1 MQSIAM
7 VAFVVMYEIRRAHM
21 GNSLRLKTLASAVS
35 LALVGGAVALP
46 AHTAFAAGTVVDKV
60 ANSAQDRQTLA
71 ERKVYIIR
79 FTEEGLM
86 HYTGGVNGLAPTAQN
101 GSKRKVDAK
110 SSASVAYL
118 DYLSAQRNIHVDAIN
133 AAIGRTI
140 SVPHSYAVTMNGI
153 ASELSLAEAIK
164 VKDLPGVKS
173 VKAAGEYRTTTFRGP
188 EFIGA
193 DTIWDG
199 TNVPGGV
206 GTQGEGVVVGVI
218 DTGSFAAHP
227 SFADDAACGFGPANH
242 KLLSTADC
250 LTSAG
255 GLCTGTTP
263 EANAGNGHGVHT
275 ASTAAGNTLTT
286 SAVPPPVIPAPFTKM
301 SGVAPCANVR
311 TYKVCATTNCDGA
324 AIDAAIENAITDGV
338 DVINFSISGGSDPWN
353 DTDRLFLDAV
363 NADIFVAASAG
374 NTRAATPDPVGQ
386 VNHLGPWVTTV
397 AASTHDNNVAG
408 AGVLSITGPG
418 TVPPEIQ
425 NISLNP
431 GSGPN
436 LGAAATGKPVGYST
450 ANPLGCTATGGFPAG
465 FFTGQIALIS
475 RGSCSFEEK
484 INNAAGAG
492 ADLAVIY
499 NNAAGVINMSV
510 GGATL
515 PAYSILQTEGQAIV
529 AFMAGDSVFADGFDG
544 PIMPAPP
551 VADFTPAVKQG
562 DVLAGFSLRGP
573 SALTSVTKP
582 DVTGP
587 GVNIYAA
594 VTASEGNYGFLSG
607 TSMSSPHTAGAG
619 ALLRAAHP
627 TWTNQEVKSALMLT
641 AFTNGHK
648 EDLTT
653 PWDPDDVG
661 SGRIDLTKAAK
672 TGLVMNETYAN
683 FLAADPA
690 SSGDP
695 KTLNIPSARNLAC
708 DNGCD
713 FTRTFRNT
721 LATASNWTA
730 SVVNPAELNVTVSP
744 TTFSFA
750 AGNTAATQALTIHG
764 ATTSDIT
771 TPAFAEVVLH
781 ENGGQSPDLHM
792 YVAIAGTAPAA
803 NPNIV
808 DSGQLDINVPNTI
821 DGTYINWI
829 NNSHCETSGCDA
841 DATFNPYATGGLI
854 HFFWPQG
861 SAVSGGVGSAATTQY
876 SILASGATIG
886 PASEFITLAGSPPAD
901 MSNWAAGVLGYL
913 GFKFD
918 CSALPSPPAGNTC
931 YGYAQIQTT
940 SPSGFPTTVKRWWYD
955 KSGAAITIP

>member
-1 MQSIAM
+1 
-7 VAFVVMYEIRRAHM
+7 M

-35 LALVGGAVALP
+35 VALVGGVVALP
-46 AHTAFAAGTVVDKV
+46 AHTAFAAGLVVDKV

-79 FTEEGLM
+79 FAEEGLM
-86 HYTGGVNGLAPTAQN
+86 HYAGGVNGLAPTAQD

-118 DYLSAQRNIHVDAIN
+118 DYLSAQRNAHVDAIN

-164 VKDLPGVKS
+164 VKSLPGVKS

-193 DTIWDG
+193 DTIWNG

-206 GTQGEGVVVGVI
+206 GTRGQGVVVGVI

-227 SFADDAACGFGPANH
+227 SFADDAACGFSAANH

-250 LTSAG
+250 LTSSG

-263 EANAGNGHGVHT
+263 EANSGNGHGVHT
-275 ASTAAGNTLTT
+275 ASTAAGNTLTS
-286 SAVPPPVIPAPFTKM
+286 SAVPPPVIPAPFTQM
-301 SGVAPCANVR
+301 SGVAPCASLR
-311 TYKVCATTNCDGA
+311 TYKVCATNNCDGA

-374 NTRAATPDPVGQ
+374 NTRAETPDPVGQ
-386 VNHLGPWVTTV
+386 VNHLGAWVTTV
-397 AASTHDNNVAG
+397 AASTHDGNVARDG
-408 AGVLSITGPG
+408 ELTITGPG
-418 TVPPEIQ
+418 TVPPALQ

-436 LGAAATGKPVGYST
+436 TGAAATNKPIATSA
-450 ANPLGCTATGGFPAG
+450 ANPLGCTANGGFPAG
-465 FFTGQIALIS
+465 FFTGKIALIS
-475 RGSCSFEEK
+475 RGTCTFEEK
-484 INNAAGAG
+484 INNAAAAG
-492 ADLAVIY
+492 ADVAVIY

-510 GGATL
+510 GGASL

-529 AFMAGDSVFADGFDG
+529 AFLAGDSVFADGFDG
-544 PIMPAPP
+544 PVTPP
-551 VADFTPAVKQG
+551 DATADFTPGVKQG

-594 VTASEGNYGFLSG
+594 VDAGSGNYGYLSG

-641 AFTNGHK
+641 AFTGGHK

-683 FLAADPA
+683 FLAANPA
-690 SSGDP
+690 TSGDP

-730 SVVNPAELNVTVSP
+730 SVVNPAELDVTVSP

-771 TPAFAEVVLH
+771 VPAFAEVVLH

-792 YVAIAGTAPAA
+792 YVAIAGTAPVG
-803 NPNIV
+803 NPNII
-808 DSGQLDINVPNTI
+808 DSGQLDLAVPATV
-821 DGTYINWI
+821 DGLYVNWI
-829 NNSHCETSGCDA
+829 SHATCATNCTGTAFNFDPWLSSG
-841 DATFNPYATGGLI
+841 NLS
-854 HFFWPQG
+854 FFWPNNATSNEAG
-861 SAVSGGVGSAATTQY
+861 VVSSGTTYAV
-876 SILASGATIG
+876 LASGATIG
-886 PASEFITLAGSPPAD
+886 PASTFTAGTATANTSA
-901 MSNWAAGVLGYL
+901 WRAGVTNGFL
-913 GFKFD
+913 GFKFN
-918 CSALPSPPAGNTC
+918 CPAGVC
-931 YGYAQIQTT
+931 FGYAQLTTT
-940 SPSGFPTTVKRWWYD
+940 SPNGFPMTVNRWWYD
-955 KSGAAITIP
+955 NSGAAITIP

>member
-1 MQSIAM
+1 
-7 VAFVVMYEIRRAHM
+7 M

-35 LALVGGAVALP
+35 VALVGGVVALP
-46 AHTAFAAGTVVDKV
+46 AHTAFAAGHAAEKI
-60 ANSAQDRQTLA
+60 ANPAQERQALA

-79 FTEEGLM
+79 FAEEGLM
-86 HYTGGVNGLAPTAQN
+86 HYTGGVNGFAPTAQN

-118 DYLSAQRNIHVDAIN
+118 DYLSTQRTAHVDAIN

-140 SVPHSYAVTMNGI
+140 SVPHSYAITMNGI
-153 ASELSLAEAIK
+153 ASELSFAEAVA
-164 VKDLPGVKS
+164 VKNLPGVKS

-206 GTQGEGVVVGVI
+206 GTQGQGVVVGVI

-227 SFADDAACGFGPANH
+227 SFADDAACGFSAANH

-263 EANAGNGHGVHT
+263 EANPDNGHGVHT
-275 ASTAAGNTLTT
+275 ASTAAGNTLTA
-286 SAVPPPVIPAPFTKM
+286 SAVPPPTIPAPFTKM
-301 SGVAPCANVR
+301 SGVAPCASVR

-353 DTDRLFLDAV
+353 DTDRGFLDAV
-363 NADIFVAASAG
+363 NADIFVATSAG
-374 NTRAATPDPVGQ
+374 NTRAATPDPVGL
-386 VNHLGPWVTTV
+386 VNHLGPWVASV

-408 AGVLSITGPG
+408 AGVLSVTGPG
-418 TVPPEIQ
+418 TVPPAIQ

-436 LGAAATGKPVGYST
+436 LGAAATGKPIGYSA
-450 ANPLGCTATGGFPAG
+450 ANPTGCTASGGFPAG

-475 RGSCSFEEK
+475 RGTCSFEEK

-515 PAYSILQTEGQAIV
+515 PAYSILQSEGQAIV
-529 AFMAGDSVFADGFDG
+529 AFMAGDADTVFADGFDG
-544 PIMPAPP
+544 PIVPAPTT
-551 VADFTPAVKQG
+551 ADFSPAVKQG

-582 DVTGP
+582 DVTAP

-594 VTASEGNYGFLSG
+594 VTNGTTEHNYGFLSG
-607 TSMSSPHTAGAG
+607 TSMASPHTAGAA

-641 AFTNGHK
+641 AFTGGHK

-683 FLAADPA
+683 FLAANPA
-690 SSGDP
+690 TSGDP

-708 DNGCD
+708 DGGCT

-771 TPAFAEVVLH
+771 VPAFAEVVLH

-792 YVAIAGTAPAA
+792 YVAIAGTEPVG

-808 DSGQLDINVPNTI
+808 DSGQLDFNIPATL

-829 NNSHCETSGCDA
+829 NNSHCETASCDPNFN
-841 DATFNPYATGGLI
+841 FNPYMTASAL
-854 HFFWPQG
+854 HFFWPSG
-861 SAVSGGVGSAATTQY
+861 GLHGGVGSGTTY
-876 SILASGATIG
+876 DILASGATIG
-886 PASEFITLAGSPPAD
+886 PSSTFIVAASGGT
-901 MSNWAAGVLGYL
+901 MTNWIAGVNGYL

-931 YGYAQIQTT
+931 YGYVSLQTT
-940 SPSGFPTTVKRWWYD
+940 APNGFPATLHRWWYD

>member
-1 MQSIAM
+1 
-7 VAFVVMYEIRRAHM
+7 M

-35 LALVGGAVALP
+35 LALVGGALALP
-46 AHTAFAAGTVVDKV
+46 AHIAFAAGHATDKI
-60 ANSAQDRQTLA
+60 ADPAQERQTLA

-86 HYTGGVNGLAPTAQN
+86 HYAGGVNGYAATAPN
-101 GSKRKVDAK
+101 GSKRKIDAK
-110 SSASVAYL
+110 SAASTAYL
-118 DYLSAQRNIHVDAIN
+118 GYLSAQRNAHIDAIN
-133 AAIGRTI
+133 AALGRTI

-153 ASELSLAEAIK
+153 SSELSLAEAIK
-164 VKDLPGVKS
+164 VKNLPGVKS

-199 TNVPGGV
+199 SNVPGGV
-206 GTQGEGVVVGVI
+206 GSRGQGVVVGVI

-227 SFADDAACGFGPANH
+227 SFADDAACGFGPSNH

-250 LTSAG
+250 LTSAAG
-255 GLCTGTTP
+255 VCTGTTP
-263 EANAGNGHGVHT
+263 EANPDNGHGVHT
-275 ASTAAGNTLTT
+275 ASTAAGNTLDST
-286 SAVPPPVIPAPFTKM
+286 AVPPPVIPAPYTHM
-301 SGVAPCANVR
+301 SGVAPCASVR
-311 TYKVCATTNCDGA
+311 TYKVCATTNCAGD

-338 DVINFSISGGSDPWN
+338 DVINFSISGGTDPWN

-374 NTRAATPDPVGQ
+374 NTRAATPDPVGL

-436 LGAAATGKPVGYST
+436 LGAPATGKPVGYSA
-450 ANPLGCTATGGFPAG
+450 ANPTGCTASGGFPAG

-475 RGSCSFEEK
+475 RGTCSFEEK

-499 NNAAGVINMSV
+499 NNAAGVINMNV

-515 PAYSILQTEGQAIV
+515 PAYSILQSEGQAIV
-529 AFMAGDSVFADGFDG
+529 AFMAGDGDVVFADGFDG
-544 PIMPAPP
+544 PIVPPPP
-551 VADFTPAVKQG
+551 VADFDPAVKQG

-594 VTASEGNYGFLSG
+594 VTNGSTEHYYGYLSG

-619 ALLRAAHP
+619 ALLRAVHP
-627 TWTNQEVKSALMLT
+627 DWTNQEVKSALMLT
-641 AFTNGHK
+641 AVTNGHK

-690 SSGDP
+690 TAGDP

-708 DNGCD
+708 NDGCS

-721 LATASNWTA
+721 LATASSWTA
-730 SVVNPAELNVTVSP
+730 SVVNPVELNVTVSP
-744 TTFSFA
+744 TTFNFG
-750 AGNTAATQALTIHG
+750 AGNTAATQALTINA
-764 ATTSDIT
+764 ATTSDTT

-781 ENGGQSPDLHM
+781 ENGGQSPDLHL
-792 YVAIAGTAPAA
+792 YIAIAGTAPVG
-803 NPNIV
+803 NPNII
-808 DSGQLDINVPNTI
+808 DSGQLDLNVPATF
-821 DGTYINWI
+821 DGMYLNWATQA
-829 NNSHCETSGCDA
+829 SCTSGC
-841 DATFNPYATGGLI
+841 TGTNFNFNPYSNAGPLSM
-854 HFFWPQG
+854 FWPN
-861 SAVSGGVGSAATTQY
+861 ATDGGVSVDTTTYAVLSPGDVVGPSSTFIRLTATAA
-876 SILASGATIG
+876 AAN
-886 PASEFITLAGSPPAD
+886 F
-901 MSNWAAGVLGYL
+901 AAGVTAGNL
-913 GFKFD
+913 GFHFA
-918 CSALPSPPAGNTC
+918 CPAGTC
-931 YGYAQIQTT
+931 YGYAKVTTT
-940 SPSGFPTTVKRWWYD
+940 SPSGFPMTVNRWWYD
-955 KSGAAITIP
+955 NSGAAITVQ